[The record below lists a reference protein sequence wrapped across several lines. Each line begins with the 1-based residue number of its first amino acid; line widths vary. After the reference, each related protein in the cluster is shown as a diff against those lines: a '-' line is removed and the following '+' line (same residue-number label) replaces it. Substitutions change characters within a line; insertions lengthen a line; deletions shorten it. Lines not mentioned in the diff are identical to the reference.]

1 MISLKLIM
9 QLNDHQVMTDAY
21 KNIKYSLE
29 DSQEKDE
36 VDTAGYFGT
45 DHRLIE
51 KFSQIM

>member
-1 MISLKLIM
+1 M